1 MLEYMRINEETVR
14 DTLAH
19 SAYRFWSAL
28 RHQDG
33 MKFSWVKGL
42 FALMSFIAEYQT
54 YLKQSDN
61 PNFRTSTGY
70 LYPCLIDRTS
80 QTPVEPV
87 YFFQDTWAAR
97 KLFALKPVHHFD
109 IGSSAVTMG
118 ILSQFSPVTMIDLR
132 PLEVAL
138 ENLSFQYGT
147 ILDLPFANDSIECLS
162 SLCVIEHIGLGRY
175 GDPLD
180 SWGSEKAVK
189 ELQRVLKP
197 EGNLLISVPVDRECR
212 VYFNAH
218 RTFTRQY
225 IIDLFDT
232 LQLIEEQ
239 YIYGMNVQEDYDAE
253 RGFGTGLF
261 HFRKPAQDCS

>member
-1 MLEYMRINEETVR
+1 MRINEETVR

-28 RHQDG
+28 RHQYG

-42 FALMSFIAEYQT
+42 FALMSFVAEYQT

-97 KLFALKPVHHFD
+97 KLFALKPGHHFD
-109 IGSSAVTMG
+109 IGSSAVT
-118 ILSQFSPVTMIDLR
+118 
-132 PLEVAL
+132 L